1 MRRQSLRTR
10 QTKVARIFRGK
21 CGRGENFKERDLYL
35 SVERIPGVFG
45 WVIICSCIWANYLKS
60 QEELWKGVG
69 GIGLGIAGILLLAIV
84 VRLPNVKG
92 LHPKKKKKE
101 WKEKKKLS
109 QIQSTVKYYPHWA
122 IRRKINS
129 AYPEMMKF
137 SERDIKIPISICLRR
152 ERKTWKW
159 WGRRKIKISQLN
171 L

>member
-101 WKEKKKLS
+101 WKEKEKTSIIWTWISFSDKILLLS
-109 QIQSTVKYYPHWA
+109 LMPHFIHQIWFFITLGFQ
-122 IRRKINS
+122 
-129 AYPEMMKF
+129 
-137 SERDIKIPISICLRR
+137 
-152 ERKTWKW
+152 
-159 WGRRKIKISQLN
+159 KIKFTLKD
-171 L
+171 